1 MNQLYYMR
9 RIILGILVAFTTL
22 HAFAQA
28 EAPAPADNRNQRYFD
43 INKNIDIFNS
53 VLRELDMFYV
63 DSVEV
68 NNLVQNSIR
77 NMLTR
82 LDPYTEY
89 YAEENMED
97 LQFMTT
103 GEYAGIGAII
113 SYNNGQ
119 VVINEPYEGL
129 PADKAGLKAGD
140 AILEIDG
147 KDMRKSTVKEVSDKL
162 KGTPGTSLELTI
174 RRPGEK
180 KDRKLK
186 IVREKIEV
194 DPITYSGITDDKIG
208 YLHFG
213 SFTTR
218 SADRVKKTVQDLKAK
233 GATSLI
239 MDLRGN
245 GGGILDEA
253 VDVVNLFVPKG
264 EEIVSTKGKVKQW
277 DRTYLTRNQPLDE
290 IIPIVVLI
298 DTGSASASEIVAGG
312 LQDLDRAVIVGNR
325 SFGKGL
331 VQTPRDLP
339 YGGNIK
345 ITTSKYYIPSGRCI
359 QALDYSHRNPDGS
372 VARVPDSLTNVFKTR
387 NGREVRDGGGIT
399 PDITIPQPTGGT
411 IAYYLMADN
420 VIFDYVT
427 EWAQQHKEI
436 APPHRFRL
444 PESDYEAFKE
454 FVKKRDFEYDQLSER
469 SLQQLKAMMEFE
481 GYMDVAKEEFAALEA
496 KLHANLDRD
505 LELFK
510 EDITSMIES
519 EIVQRFYYK
528 KGVLLHQLSDDK
540 VYDKAVEILR
550 NPEMY
555 RSILRPLPAKVPPA
569 TEIKE
574 KPENQYS
581 WESKKVEQWNDRKV
595 FLMC

>member
-1 MNQLYYMR
+1 M
-9 RIILGILVAFTTL
+9 LVVFTTL
-22 HAFAQA
+22 QAAAQA
-28 EAPAPADNRNQRYFD
+28 QAPADNKNQRYFD

-218 SADRVKKTVQDLKAK
+218 SADRVKKTVQDLKVK

>member
-9 RIILGILVAFTTL
+9 RIILGILVVFITL

-194 DPITYSGITDDKIG
+194 DPITYSGVTDDKIG

-218 SADRVKKTVQDLKAK
+218 SADRVKKTVQDLKVK

-253 VDVVNLFVPKG
+253 VDVVNLFIPKG

-399 PDITIPQPTGGT
+399 PDIIIPQPTGGT

-555 RSILRPLPAKVPPA
+555 RSVLRPLPAKVPPA

>member
-1 MNQLYYMR
+1 M
-9 RIILGILVAFTTL
+9 LVVFTTL
-22 HAFAQA
+22 QAAAQA
-28 EAPAPADNRNQRYFD
+28 QAPADNKNQRYFD

-399 PDITIPQPTGGT
+399 PDIIIPQPTGGT

-444 PESDYEAFKE
+444 PETDYEAFKE

-555 RSILRPLPAKVPPA
+555 RSVLRPLPAKVPPA

>member
-1 MNQLYYMR
+1 LPLNVESNRNFKHQLLDIMR
-9 RIILGILVAFTTL
+9 KAILCMLVAFTTL
-22 HAFAQA
+22 QAAAQA
-28 EAPAPADNRNQRYFD
+28 PSGNKNKRYFD

-68 NNLVQNSIR
+68 GNLVQSSIR

-97 LQFMTT
+97 LQFLTT
-103 GEYAGIGAII
+103 GEYGGIGAII
-113 SYNNGQ
+113 SHNGGQ

-129 PADKAGLKAGD
+129 PADRAGLKAGD

-147 KDMRKSTVKEVSDKL
+147 NDMRKSTVKEVSGRL
-162 KGTPGTSLELTI
+162 KGTPGTSLDLTI
-174 RRPGEK
+174 MRPGEK
-180 KDRKLK
+180 RKRKLTV
-186 IVREKIEV
+186 VREKIEV
-194 DPITYSGITDDKIG
+194 DPITYAGVTEEKIG

-213 SFTTR
+213 SFTAR
-218 SADRVKKTVQDLKAK
+218 SADRVKKTVLDLKEK

-264 EEIVSTKGKVKQW
+264 EEIVSTRGKVKQW
-277 DRTYLTRNQPLDE
+277 NRTYLTRNQPLDE

-312 LQDLDRAVIVGNR
+312 LQDLDRALIVGNR

-359 QALDYSHRNPDGS
+359 QALDYSHRNSDGS

-399 PDITIPQPTGGT
+399 PDITVPQPPGGT
-411 IAYYLMADN
+411 IAFYLMTEN

-427 EWAQQHKEI
+427 EWVQQHKEI
-436 APPHRFRL
+436 APPHEFRL
-444 PESDYEAFKE
+444 PQGDYEAFRE
-454 FVKKRDFEYDQLSER
+454 FVKKRDFEYDQLSEH
-469 SLQQLKAMMEFE
+469 SLQQLESMMKFE
-481 GYMDVAKEEFAALEA
+481 GYMDVAKEEFEALKA
-496 KLHANLDRD
+496 KLHPDLERD

-510 EDITSMIES
+510 EDITDMIES

-528 KGVLLHQLSDDK
+528 KGVLQHQLSNDE
-540 VYDKAVEILR
+540 VYDKAVELLR
-550 NPEMY
+550 DRDTY
-555 RSILRPLPAKVPPA
+555 RSLLGSLPAKELSA
-569 TEIKE
+569 AETGS
-574 KPENQYS
+574 QHS
-581 WESKKVEQWNDRKV
+581 
-595 FLMC
+595 